1 MFLMHKPTGDLIEIL
16 TLDNLFNPCVEE
28 VIGRDHFGEE
38 MQDPASY
45 MKTEM
50 AFPSGEPL
58 PRCWMDAHYRD
69 TKPII
74 SDKEVSLT
82 TS

>member
-16 TLDNLFNPCVEE
+16 TLDKLFNPCITD

-38 MQDPASY
+38 MQEPASY
-45 MKTEM
+45 EKTEM
-50 AFPSGEPL
+50 AFPSGEAL

-69 TKPII
+69 TIPPVTQK
-74 SDKEVSLT
+74 DMSLT
-82 TS
+82 TG